1 MGLGI
6 EGVCMKTKKR
16 TRGPV
21 QKVKAPIKRKKKVS
35 KKKLGYFDVVAKL
48 EWLPAWYQS
57 QLRPAA

>member
-1 MGLGI
+1 
-6 EGVCMKTKKR
+6 MKTKKKA
-16 TRGPV
+16 RGSV
-21 QKVKAPIKRKKKVS
+21 RKIKAPIKRKKKIS